1 MKKTFAIVQMKCPRC
16 YEGHLY
22 TYANPLLLSHLHEM
36 PEQCSEC
43 GLHFRPE
50 PGFYTGAMYV
60 SYGLSVG
67 LFVLFFFVLHIALG
81 VDGLAFLLSYGMSML
96 LLFPFL
102 FRYSRAL
109 YIHLFYHYEPDAKAR
124 YVKK

>member
-16 YEGHLY
+16 YEGNLY
-22 TYANPLLLSHLHEM
+22 TYRNPLLLSHLHEM
-36 PEQCSEC
+36 PDQCAEC

-67 LFVLFFFVLHIALG
+67 LFVLFFFVLHIGLH
-81 VDGLAFLLSYGMSML
+81 VDGIPFLLSYGVSML

-109 YIHLFYHYEPDAKAR
+109 YIHLFYQYEPGAKER
-124 YVKK
+124 YVRK

>member
-1 MKKTFAIVQMKCPRC
+1 MRKIFAIAQMKCPRC
-16 YEGHLY
+16 YEGNLY
-22 TYANPLLLSHLHEM
+22 THRNPLPIAHLHEM
-36 PEQCSEC
+36 PDQCSEC

-60 SYGLSVG
+60 SYGLSVS
-67 LFVLFFFVLHIALG
+67 LFVLFFFVLHIALH
-81 VDGLAFLLSYGMSML
+81 VDGIPFLLSYGISML

-109 YIHLFYHYEPDAKAR
+109 YIHLFYQYEPHAKER
-124 YVKK
+124 YAKK